1 MRPQSR
7 GEMTHHEML
16 FVDFAEY
23 YEEIV
28 PKETQEALEAK
39 LFEKDYPT
47 EEEKDEVYKDMFQ
60 AYMDEL
66 YSLVRKGK
74 DCIKRQPDFIKTWR
88 IHPLHIY
95 DMDGNPIRRGLL
107 D

>member
-7 GEMTHHEML
+7 LEMTHHEML

-23 YEEIV
+23 YEEIISD
-28 PKETQEALEAK
+28 ERQEEIEAK
-39 LFEKDYPT
+39 LYGDKVLTKKER
-47 EEEKDEVYKDMFQ
+47 DEVYKNMFQ

-74 DCIKRQPDFIKTWR
+74 DCIKRQPDFIKTFPKPNLDVNGNL
-88 IHPLHIY
+88 IPPLL
-95 DMDGNPIRRGLL
+95 G
-107 D
+107 

>member
-1 MRPQSR
+1 MKPQSR

-16 FVDFAEY
+16 FVDFAKY
-23 YEEIV
+23 YEEIISD
-28 PKETQEALEAK
+28 ERQEEIEAK
-39 LFEKDYPT
+39 LYEDKVLT
-47 EEEKDEVYKDMFQ
+47 AKERDEVYKNMFQ

-74 DCIKRQPDFIKTWR
+74 DCIKRQPPFI
-88 IHPLHIY
+88 ISLHKERL
-95 DMDGNPIRRGLL
+95 DANGNLIPPLL

>member
-1 MRPQSR
+1 MKPQSR

-16 FVDFAEY
+16 FVDFAKY

-28 PKETQEALEAK
+28 SEEIQEALEAK

-47 EEEKDEVYKDMFQ
+47 KEEEDAVYKNMFQ

-74 DCIKRQPDFIKTWR
+74 DCIKRHPDFIKT
-88 IHPLHIY
+88 PHIY
-95 DMDGNPIRRGLL
+95 GMDGKPTRRGLL